1 MVPATVKKAG
11 EMEMFRQGAAAL
23 GRRIAAGEA
32 DPVAVAEAALDA
44 IGAHPEAARIF
55 VRTTPDRA
63 MAEAEAASRRARD
76 GRRRGPLDGVPLS
89 WKDLVDS
96 AGVPTEGGTRMLA
109 GRTPDH
115 DAPVLASASAAGT
128 VCLGKTHLSELAFSG
143 LGLNPMTAT
152 APNVNDPRWV
162 PGGSSSGAAASV
174 AFGLAPAAIGSD
186 TGGSIRLPAA
196 WNDLVG
202 FKPGWG
208 VLPTGGMLPLCA
220 TLDCPG
226 PLART
231 VEDCALIHAALGG
244 DSAPL
249 DGATLQGAR
258 LMIPEGLMMDGVEE
272 APARAFDDAV
282 RRLEAAGATV
292 ERRQM
297 PVLAE
302 ANALSVTLYSGEAWA
317 IWRDLLLEKGHMVY
331 GEIFQRIEAGR
342 DLSAADFI
350 DARRALDR
358 HRRTWRAALAGFDAM
373 ITPTSPILPPEAAR
387 LQSDGDYYKARN
399 LLALRNTRAGNLMDC
414 CGVSLPTGERSC
426 GLQML
431 APGGGERLMLRL
443 AAAAERALAV

>member
-1 MVPATVKKAG
+1 MD
-11 EMEMFRQGAAAL
+11 MFRDGAAAL

-32 DPVAVAEAALDA
+32 DPAEIAERALEAIAGHEHGARIFARITPERARAEAA
-44 IGAHPEAARIF
+44 EAAR
-55 VRTTPDRA
+55 
-63 MAEAEAASRRARD
+63 RARE

-109 GRTPDH
+109 GRTPEH
-115 DAPVLASASAAGT
+115 DAPILASASAAGT

-152 APNVNDPRWV
+152 APNVNDPAWV

-208 VLPTGGMLPLCA
+208 VLPTEGMLPLME
-220 TLDCPG
+220 TFDCPG

-231 VEDCALIHAALGG
+231 VEDCALLHAALGG
-244 DSAPL
+244 AAVPL
-249 DGATLQGAR
+249 EGTTLSGAR
-258 LMIPEGLMMDGVEE
+258 LLVPEGLMLEEVES
-272 APARAFDDAV
+272 APAHAFDAAL
-282 RRLEAAGATV
+282 RRLEAAGAV
-292 ERRQM
+292 LVRRPV

-302 ANALSVTLYSGEAWA
+302 ANALSVPLYSGEAWA
-317 IWRDLLLEKGHMVY
+317 IWRELLEEKGEMVY
-331 GEIFQRIEAGR
+331 SEIFQRIEAGR
-342 DLSAADFI
+342 DLKAADHI
-350 DARRALDR
+350 DARRALGR
-358 HRRTWRAALAGFDAM
+358 HRRTWRAAIAGFDAVV
-373 ITPTSPILPPEAAR
+373 TPTSPILPPEAER

-414 CGVSLPTGERSC
+414 CGVSLPTGTPSC
-426 GLQML
+426 GLQLL
-431 APGGGERLMLRL
+431 APGGAERGLLRL
-443 AAAAERALAV
+443 AHAAERALAA

>member
-1 MVPATVKKAG
+1 
-11 EMEMFRQGAAAL
+11 MEMLRDGAAAL
-23 GRRIAAGEA
+23 GRRIASGET
-32 DPVAVAEAALDA
+32 DPLEVAEAALDA
-44 IGAHPEAARIF
+44 IAAHPEGGRIYARP
-55 VRTTPDRA
+55 TPERA
-63 MAEAEAASRRARD
+63 RAEADGASRRARE

-89 WKDLVDS
+89 WKDLVDT

-109 GRTPDH
+109 GRVPEH
-115 DAPVLASASAAGT
+115 DATVLAAASAAGT
-128 VCLGKTHLSELAFSG
+128 VCLGKTHQSELAFSG

-152 APNVNDPRWV
+152 PPNVNDPRWV

-174 AFGLAPAAIGSD
+174 AFGLAAAAIGSD

-208 VLPTGGMLPLCA
+208 VLPTEGMLPLME
-220 TLDCPG
+220 TFDCPG

-244 DSAPL
+244 EAVPL
-249 DGATLQGAR
+249 EGATLEGTR
-258 LMIPEGLMMDGVEE
+258 LLIPEGLMTDDLEE
-272 APARAFDDAV
+272 APARAFEDAV

-292 ERRQM
+292 VRRAV
-297 PVLAE
+297 PVLTE

-317 IWRDLLLEKGHMVY
+317 IWQELLLAKGHMVY

-342 DLSAADFI
+342 DLLASDYVVAV
-350 DARRALDR
+350 RALGR
-358 HRRTWRAALAGFDAM
+358 HRRTWREATAGFDAAIM
-373 ITPTSPILPPEAAR
+373 PTSPILSPEAER
-387 LQSDGDYYKARN
+387 LASDGDYYKARN

-414 CGVSLPTGERSC
+414 CGVSLPTGAPSC

-431 APGGGERLMLRL
+431 APNGAERMMLRL
-443 AAAAERALAV
+443 AAAAERALAA

>member
-1 MVPATVKKAG
+1 
-11 EMEMFRQGAAAL
+11 MEMFREGAAAL

-32 DPVAVAEAALDA
+32 DPVEVAEAALEA
-44 IGAHPEAARIF
+44 ISSHPEGGRIYARATPERARAEAAEAAR
-55 VRTTPDRA
+55 
-63 MAEAEAASRRARD
+63 RARED
-76 GRRRGPLDGVPLS
+76 RRRGPLDGVPLS

-109 GRTPDH
+109 GRTPQH
-115 DAPVLASASAAGT
+115 DAPILAAASAAGT
-128 VCLGKTHLSELAFSG
+128 VCLGKTHQSELAFSG

-152 APNVNDPRWV
+152 PPNVNDPAWV

-208 VLPTGGMLPLCA
+208 VLPTEGMLPLME
-220 TLDCPG
+220 TFDCPG

-231 VEDCALIHAALGG
+231 VEDCTLIHAALGG
-244 DSAPL
+244 VAVPL
-249 DGATLQGAR
+249 EGATLEGAR
-258 LMIPEGLMMDGVEE
+258 LLVPEGLMTEDLED
-272 APARAFDDAV
+272 APARAFEDAV

-292 ERRQM
+292 VRQAA
-297 PVLAE
+297 PVIAE
-302 ANALSVTLYSGEAWA
+302 ANALSATLYAGEAWA
-317 IWRDLLLEKGHMVY
+317 IWRELLLEKGDLVY

-342 DLSAADFI
+342 DLSAADYI
-350 DARRALDR
+350 DAVRTLER
-358 HRRTWRAALAGFDAM
+358 HRRAWRMATAGFDAV
-373 ITPTSPILPPEAAR
+373 ITPTSPILPPEADR
-387 LQSDGDYYKARN
+387 LASDGDYYKSRN
-399 LLALRNTRAGNLMDC
+399 LLALRNTRAGNLLDC
-414 CGVSLPTGERSC
+414 CGVSLPTGAPSA

-431 APGGGERLMLRL
+431 APNGGERGLLRL

>member
-1 MVPATVKKAG
+1 
-11 EMEMFRQGAAAL
+11 MEMFRDGAAAL

-32 DPVAVAEAALDA
+32 DPVEVAEAALDA
-44 IGAHPEAARIF
+44 IETHPEGRRIF
-55 VRTTPDRA
+55 VRATPERA
-63 MAEAEAASRRARD
+63 MAEAEAASLRARD

-109 GRTPDH
+109 GRVPER
-115 DAPVLASASAAGT
+115 DAAILSHASAAGT

-208 VLPTGGMLPLCA
+208 VLSTDGMLPLME
-220 TLDCPG
+220 TFDCPG

-244 DSAPL
+244 AAVSL
-249 DGATLQGAR
+249 EGATLEGAQ
-258 LMIPEGLMMDGVEE
+258 LLIPEGLLMEDVED
-272 APARAFDDAV
+272 APARAFEDAV
-282 RRLEAAGATV
+282 RRLEAAGAAV
-292 ERRQM
+292 LRQPV
-297 PVLAE
+297 PVLRD

-317 IWRDLLLEKGHMVY
+317 IWRDLLTEKGHMVY
-331 GEIFQRIEAGR
+331 SEISQRIEAGR
-342 DLSAADFI
+342 DLAAADYI
-350 DARRALDR
+350 DARRALLR
-358 HRRTWRAALAGFDAM
+358 HRRTWRETTAGFDAV
-373 ITPTSPILPPEAAR
+373 ITPTSPILPPEAER
-387 LQSDGDYYKARN
+387 LASDGDYYKARN

-414 CGVSLPTGERSC
+414 CGLSLPTGVPST

-431 APGGGERLMLRL
+431 APAGSERLMLRL
-443 AAAAERALAV
+443 AAAAERALAA